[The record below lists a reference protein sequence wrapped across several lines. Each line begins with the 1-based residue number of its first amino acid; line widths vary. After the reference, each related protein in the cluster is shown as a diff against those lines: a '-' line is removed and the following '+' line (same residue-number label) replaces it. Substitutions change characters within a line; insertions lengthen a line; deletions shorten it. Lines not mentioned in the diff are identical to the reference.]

1 MLQGPWKE
9 AGAHEVTLQIDDENV
24 NGDAVATAL
33 AYLYGHYP
41 KLDDS
46 NAFRVL
52 AAGSFLDLQ
61 VLLLISVFVFLLL
74 CLFLSLSLSLSLG
87 FLIHQTGWFCVYVHR
102 LASKIFVK
110 RIPLFLVSDPL
121 ELVVLIWHCQAVLPF
136 DIFLSEARLVSIKEP
151 TLSSSILLLYLC
163 SMRMSRE

>member
-74 CLFLSLSLSLSLG
+74 CLFHSLSLSLSLTRLLNPSNWMVLCLCSQAG
-87 FLIHQTGWFCVYVHR
+87 KQDFCEKD
-102 LASKIFVK
+102 S
-110 RIPLFLVSDPL
+110 
-121 ELVVLIWHCQAVLPF
+121 
-136 DIFLSEARLVSIKEP
+136 FLSGFRS
-151 TLSSSILLLYLC
+151 T
-163 SMRMSRE
+163 

>member
-9 AGAHEVTLQIDDENV
+9 AGAPEVALQIDDENV

-61 VLLLISVFVFLLL
+61 V
-74 CLFLSLSLSLSLG
+74 
-87 FLIHQTGWFCVYVHR
+87 WFPMYITTR
-102 LASKIFVK
+102 LWI
-110 RIPLFLVSDPL
+110 
-121 ELVVLIWHCQAVLPF
+121 
-136 DIFLSEARLVSIKEP
+136 
-151 TLSSSILLLYLC
+151 LC
-163 SMRMSRE
+163 SHRCSR

>member
-9 AGAHEVTLQIDDENV
+9 AGAHEVALQIDDENV

-74 CLFLSLSLSLSLG
+74 CLFHSLSLSLG

-110 RIPLFLVSDPL
+110 RIHFFLVLDPL
-121 ELVVLIWHCQAVLPF
+121 ELVVLIWHCQAVLPC
-136 DIFLSEARLVSIKEP
+136 DIFLSEARLVSIKES
-151 TLSSSILLLYLC
+151 TISSSILLLYLC

>member
-61 VLLLISVFVFLLL
+61 VLFIYHYLSTLFV
-74 CLFLSLSLSLSLG
+74 C
-87 FLIHQTGWFCVYVHR
+87 I
-102 LASKIFVK
+102 
-110 RIPLFLVSDPL
+110 
-121 ELVVLIWHCQAVLPF
+121 
-136 DIFLSEARLVSIKEP
+136 
-151 TLSSSILLLYLC
+151 TLSSLC
-163 SMRMSRE
+163 FSLCQTGQAGRQARFPE

>member
-61 VLLLISVFVFLLL
+61 VCSYIIICPHSLFASLLSSL
-74 CLFLSLSLSLSLG
+74 CFSLC
-87 FLIHQTGWFCVYVHR
+87 QTG
-102 LASKIFVK
+102 
-110 RIPLFLVSDPL
+110 
-121 ELVVLIWHCQAVLPF
+121 QAGKVF
-136 DIFLSEARLVSIKEP
+136 
-151 TLSSSILLLYLC
+151 
-163 SMRMSRE
+163 